1 MVIDVDRIQSLEAL
15 TEAAF
20 KAKVMRLVLQDAEI
34 LTADVPTEERLRRLG
49 KALGEVCALSGEG
62 MPAEKLSAALLELSA
77 LAAIWAEV
85 ADKTHASAQW
95 NMQVEEATA
104 AFHPVPENYAQ
115 RDRIMRMGV
124 NHQHRQTEP
133 CSGYKHSYT
142 NGGDTWLG

>member
-20 KAKVMRLVLQDAEI
+20 RAKVMRLVLRDAEI

-49 KALGEVCALSGEG
+49 KTLGEVCALSGEG

-85 ADKTHASAQW
+85 ADKAYTPD
-95 NMQVEEATA
+95 T
-104 AFHPVPENYAQ
+104 PEHYMR
-115 RDRIMRMGV
+115 RDTIARMGV
-124 NHQHRQTEP
+124 NHQHRRGVP
-133 CSGYKHSYT
+133 CSGHQHSYT
-142 NGGDTWLG
+142 NGGDSWLG